1 MEGWDVLAIPGT
13 RPAAKS
19 TKTSATNHVPHWAK
33 PAPSHWRPPSLR
45 EPPLPLSPSNTA
57 GTFQKSPPAITD
69 PRGRLLTNVTFGV
82 SLFWGFPSLDNS
94 SWSRVRNPH
103 LGVLRGLAQFLGLL
117 PRRESRLSPTGAQG
131 GYKRS
136 RPHLGTT
143 RSSCSAPA
151 VRPLQSP
158 ELLQGER
165 LLPGGAG

>member
-1 MEGWDVLAIPGT
+1 MLAIPGT

-19 TKTSATNHVPHWAK
+19 TKTSATNHVPHWVK
-33 PAPSHWRPPSLR
+33 PAPSHWRPPPHPEKLL
-45 EPPLPLSPSNTA
+45 LPLSPSNTA
-57 GTFQKSPPAITD
+57 GTFQKSPRAITD

-103 LGVLRGLAQFLGLL
+103 LGVLRCLAQFLGLL

-131 GYKRS
+131 RYKR
-136 RPHLGTT
+136 RCPHLGTT